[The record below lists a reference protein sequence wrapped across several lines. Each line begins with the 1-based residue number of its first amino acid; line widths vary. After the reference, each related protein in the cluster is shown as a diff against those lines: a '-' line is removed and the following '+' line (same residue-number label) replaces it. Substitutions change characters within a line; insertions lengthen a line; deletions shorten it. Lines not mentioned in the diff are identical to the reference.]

1 MATTVHEAPKVDLER
16 LPSHGPGNGG
26 WRNRVPAGGELRGV
40 KDSSPPPASTG
51 IWVGLASITMT
62 FAAFTSALIVRQGS
76 ARDWQHFTL
85 PSILYLNTLIIIAS
99 SVTLEI
105 ARRQIIAFMTGGR
118 TIGEKTTSEETIGE
132 ETTGKNITAA
142 SSSAAKTSRS
152 APAGW
157 LYATLALGLLF
168 LFGQAYAWMQL
179 RAQGLFL
186 ATNISFSFFYV
197 LTVAHA
203 LHLLGGLG
211 GLTRVI
217 GKVNRSAIRRS
228 TLHATSLYWHFMGA
242 LWVYLLILL
251 WMKL

>member
-1 MATTVHEAPKVDLER
+1 MATTIHEPPKIDLER
-16 LPSHGPGNGG
+16 LPSHGSGNGG
-26 WRNRVPAGGELRGV
+26 WRNLAPAGDLPSV

-51 IWVGLASITMT
+51 IWVGLAAITMT

-76 ARDWQHFTL
+76 AHDWQHFSL
-85 PSILYLNTLIIIAS
+85 PSILYFNTLIIIAS

-105 ARRQIIAFMTGGR
+105 ARRQITAFMTGTRSAGFR
-118 TIGEKTTSEETIGE
+118 ATVA
-132 ETTGKNITAA
+132 TAGA
-142 SSSAAKTSRS
+142 NSSPAEIRQT

-157 LYATLALGLLF
+157 LYATLGLGLLF
-168 LFGQAYAWMQL
+168 LFGQTYAWMQL

-186 ATNISFSFFYV
+186 ATNISYSFFYV

-211 GLTRVI
+211 GMTRVVS
-217 GKVNRSAIRRS
+217 KVNHSALRRS